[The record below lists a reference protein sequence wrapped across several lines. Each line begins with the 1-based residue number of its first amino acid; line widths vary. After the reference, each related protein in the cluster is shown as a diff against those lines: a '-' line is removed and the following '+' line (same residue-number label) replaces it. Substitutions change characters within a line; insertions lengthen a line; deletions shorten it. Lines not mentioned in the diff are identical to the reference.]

1 MQDGNEDRLKEM
13 LPDHLPEE
21 IQRLYDLV
29 HETAEAE
36 SWRDSASAVL
46 QILFS

>member
-1 MQDGNEDRLKEM
+1 MSQAMQDGNEDRLKEM
-13 LPDHLPEE
+13 LPGHLPEE

-36 SWRDSASAVL
+36 S
-46 QILFS
+46 